1 MARSLTL
8 PRWATELSS
17 HRLAL
22 SMGSAVLLH
31 AKAFPAFDQ
40 MPGLLGMRPVFGA
53 ISATAPRS
61 GSPALADR
69 SNSAGHPPR
78 QSRSRCRPWAGPK
91 DGIGIVSPN
100 ASALTRAAWWHNP
113 QVTES
118 DRTPFSRMFASV
130 IGSTESLKRAP
141 AIVLPCASPYV
152 ASRPMFG
159 GMFTSRDNPADF
171 SVVVKRRG
179 KPPEPWRWEIHR
191 AGRSTA
197 VVLAPKCYPTVR
209 AAQKAGKEAIA
220 GMFRKHRIIE

>member
-1 MARSLTL
+1 VQTIR
-8 PRWATELSS
+8 
-17 HRLAL
+17 
-22 SMGSAVLLH
+22 
-31 AKAFPAFDQ
+31 D
-40 MPGLLGMRPVFGA
+40 
-53 ISATAPRS
+53 
-61 GSPALADR
+61 
-69 SNSAGHPPR
+69 
-78 QSRSRCRPWAGPK
+78 PK
-91 DGIGIVSPN
+91 DGTSMWPDHLSAFMILSCWHFGHVT
-100 ASALTRAAWWHNP
+100 AS
-113 QVTES
+113 V
-118 DRTPFSRMFASV
+118 RTPFSRMLESV
-130 IGSTESLKRAP
+130 IGSIGSLKRAP
-141 AIVLPCASPYV
+141 AIVLLCASPYV